1 MVGPCLINSISPIF
15 LLYSASN
22 TIPTFLSLSPHKPNR
37 RRKNPLTTIRRALS
51 RALSR
56 LFTQQPPNSVRTCPT
71 PPQPSGSFQRHSPPP
86 APAIPSRFPYT
97 LPAPSAPCYNANV
110 HIRLLFLIL
119 LSLPFSGQNTSQE
132 GRAEP
137 SPYRPAT
144 YELPQLQD
152 GDLPQGDLRLLPR
165 EMELKNLP
173 PLSESDKI
181 RWVLRTTPFSPLN

>member
-1 MVGPCLINSISPIF
+1 
-15 LLYSASN
+15 
-22 TIPTFLSLSPHKPNR
+22 
-37 RRKNPLTTIRRALS
+37 
-51 RALSR
+51 
-56 LFTQQPPNSVRTCPT
+56 
-71 PPQPSGSFQRHSPPP
+71 
-86 APAIPSRFPYT
+86 
-97 LPAPSAPCYNANV
+97 V